1 MKRLLW
7 AKKWEWPINECF
19 TNSER
24 SNPKD
29 RATKKIEQ
37 IDLRPV
43 AVQLSSEAHKL
54 CVKTER
60 KIPKKE
66 VIKNSTNNLMRISWP
81 HSFMIIIATLSVSTR
96 YYAFC

>member
-43 AVQLSSEAHKL
+43 AVQLSSEAAETLRKNREKNTKKRSNKKQHKQF
-54 CVKTER
+54 
-60 KIPKKE
+60 
-66 VIKNSTNNLMRISWP
+66 NAN
-81 HSFMIIIATLSVSTR
+81 
-96 YYAFC
+96 